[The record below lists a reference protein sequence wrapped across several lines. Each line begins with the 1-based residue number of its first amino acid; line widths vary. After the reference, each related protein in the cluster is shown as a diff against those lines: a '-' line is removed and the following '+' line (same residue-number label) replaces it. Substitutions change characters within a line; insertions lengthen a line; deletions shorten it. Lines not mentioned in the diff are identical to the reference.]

1 MRFAPSPT
9 GSLHVGGARTALFNW
24 LIARHTGG
32 TFVLRMEDTDRERS
46 TPESEAEIL
55 RCLTWLGLDWDEGPF
70 RQSERGDVYAA
81 AIARLKAAGAI
92 YPAYESDEELEA
104 QRAAARADRRA
115 PVVRGR
121 RDRDPAEIAALEAAG
136 VRPAWRFAVEVE
148 GQTVIEDYVRGPV
161 TFEHG
166 AIEDF
171 IVVRSD
177 GTPTYN
183 LAAAVDDLDMGI
195 THVLRGEDH
204 ISNTPKQMMV
214 IRALGGD
221 TPDYAHI
228 PLILGEDKKRL
239 SKRHGAASVE
249 DLEAAGYLPRATV
262 NALALLGWSFDDKT
276 TIFTVPELIEGFSV
290 GRISKSPAI
299 FDLKKLQ
306 VLNGR
311 HLRLMPV
318 DEFTEALVGW
328 LRDDRL
334 PGRARPRRRGAG
346 ARERAARQAQDQHLR
361 RLRRPGGL
369 AVRAARDPARGVGG
383 ADARRQALHPGH
395 RERPGAPGGAAR
407 VHGRVGQG
415 RPPGPAPRDG
425 RGGARLP
432 GAPADRGH
440 RPPRVHGHLREPGA
454 ARPRRGL
461 RALPPDPGPARRA
474 VGARVMFAPG
484 TQRRLMLTAAWLF
497 GIFLVVAFV
506 FRRLDISEETDA
518 IVAGVTAYVFLLA
531 AAVILYRGWRQRDRD
546 AAMAATMFVERH
558 PSVPQAV
565 GRPVDGGPPRG

>member
-1 MRFAPSPT
+1 MTGPARVRFAPSPT

-55 RCLTWLGLDWDEGPF
+55 RCLTWLGLDWDEGPY
-70 RQSERGDVYAA
+70 RQSERGAVYDD

-92 YPAYESDEELEA
+92 YPAYETDEELEA

-121 RDRDPAEIAALEAAG
+121 RDRDPAEVAALEAAG
-136 VRPAWRFAVEVE
+136 VRPAWRFAVDVD
-148 GQTVIEDYVRGPV
+148 GQTVIDDYVRGPV

-195 THVLRGEDH
+195 SHVLRGEDH

-214 IRALGGD
+214 IRALGGT
-221 TPDYAHI
+221 TPEYAHI

-276 TIFTVPELIEGFSV
+276 TIFTVDELIAGFSV

-311 HLRLMPV
+311 HLRLMPS

-328 LRDDRL
+328 LRDTGYLAERGPGAEELVRASAPLVKRKISTFADYDALAGWLFEPLEIQPEAWEVLTRDVKHSIQVIGSGLGRL
-334 PGRARPRRRGAG
+334 ESLPEFTAETVKDAL
-346 ARERAARQAQDQHLR
+346 QDQLHVM
-361 RLRRPGGL
+361 GE
-369 AVRAARDPARGVGG
+369 AARDFLEPQRIAVTGRLVSTGTYESLALLGRDEAFARYR
-383 ADARRQALHPGH
+383 ATL
-395 RERPGAPGGAAR
+395 
-407 VHGRVGQG
+407 GRL
-415 RPPGPAPRDG
+415 AE
-425 RGGARLP
+425 LW
-432 GAPADRGH
+432 APA
-440 RPPRVHGHLREPGA
+440 
-454 ARPRRGL
+454 
-461 RALPPDPGPARRA
+461 
-474 VGARVMFAPG
+474 
-484 TQRRLMLTAAWLF
+484 
-497 GIFLVVAFV
+497 
-506 FRRLDISEETDA
+506 
-518 IVAGVTAYVFLLA
+518 
-531 AAVILYRGWRQRDRD
+531 
-546 AAMAATMFVERH
+546 
-558 PSVPQAV
+558 
-565 GRPVDGGPPRG
+565 